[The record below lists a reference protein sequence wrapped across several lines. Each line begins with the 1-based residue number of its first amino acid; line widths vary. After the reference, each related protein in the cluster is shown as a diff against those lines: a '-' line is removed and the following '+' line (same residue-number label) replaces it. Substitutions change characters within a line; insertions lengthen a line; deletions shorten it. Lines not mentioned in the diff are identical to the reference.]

1 MVLSRNT
8 RRGYQKMVG
17 SKVEVKR
24 GVAHHTSGGLRA
36 KDIVRLRDGR
46 HVSKKKHLWG
56 KRNGLRQLREAGYA
70 PFRKGQAGVVRM
82 Y

>member
-1 MVLSRNT
+1 MPLARRSSRT
-8 RRGYQKMVG
+8 YDKMVG

-36 KDIVRLRDGR
+36 KDIMRLRDGR
-46 HVSKKKHLWG
+46 HVSKKKHMWG
-56 KRNGLRQLREAGYA
+56 KRHGLKQLREAGYA